1 MQRQIFIALFPA
13 VFAAT
18 LGMGIV
24 APLLPL
30 YAQRYGA
37 QGLAIG
43 LVFASFS
50 ISRTVLLPFIGR
62 ISDKR
67 GRKIF
72 ITLGLLLLTFT
83 SLGYVVSR
91 SIEALV
97 ITRMLQGIAAALV
110 IPIALAYMGET
121 TPQGKEGVSMGM
133 FNIFFFG
140 GLATGP
146 ILGGI
151 VKDLMGVE
159 FSFYSMG
166 VVALAGFF
174 LTLFF
179 LPESSVARHTT
190 HHSTNSLRWIFEAG
204 RIRGIYLFRLCFA
217 IGIGL
222 TWSFLPIFGHDV
234 MKLTSSHI
242 GLVISLNILIATIL
256 QIPCGMLADRFSK
269 EGLVIIGGCL
279 AAAALSLIPLTRN
292 FVELLSVN
300 ILWGISGGFAMPALS
315 ALAVEE
321 GKRIGGMGTLMS
333 ILVMCH
339 SIGMIIGPLLAG
351 AIAEFLNITIVFFTA
366 ALTALI
372 GVGVF
377 ALLIRRPQ
385 VQA

>member
-1 MQRQIFIALFPA
+1 MQRQIFIALFIA

-43 LVFASFS
+43 LIFASFS
-50 ISRTVLLPFIGR
+50 ISRTILLPFIGR

-67 GRKIF
+67 GRKVF
-72 ITLGLLLLTFT
+72 ISLGLLLLIFT

-91 SIEALV
+91 SIEALI

-110 IPIALAYMGET
+110 IPIALAYMGGI
-121 TPQGKEGVSMGM
+121 TPRGKEGVSMGM
-133 FNIFFFG
+133 FNIFFFA

-151 VKDLMGVE
+151 VKDVMGVE

-179 LPESSVARHTT
+179 LPESSVARHTP
-190 HHSTNSLRWIFEAG
+190 HHFGDSLRWILEAD
-204 RIRGIYLFRLCFA
+204 RIKGIYLFRLFFA
-217 IGIGL
+217 VGIGL
-222 TWSFLPIFGHDV
+222 TWSFLPIYGHDV
-234 MKLTSSHI
+234 MGLTSSYI
-242 GLVISLNILIATIL
+242 GLVISLNILVATIL
-256 QIPCGMLADRFSK
+256 QAPCGILADRFNK
-269 EGLVIIGGCL
+269 EGLVILGGCL
-279 AAAALSLIPLTRN
+279 AATALSLIPLTRN
-292 FVELLSVN
+292 FAELLAVN
-300 ILWGISGGFAMPALS
+300 ILWGVGGGFAMPALS

-321 GKRIGGMGTLMS
+321 GKRVGGMGTVMS

-351 AIAEFLNITIVFFTA
+351 VIAEFLNITLVFFSA
-366 ALTALI
+366 AFTGLI

-377 ALLIRRPQ
+377 ALLLRRPP

>member
-1 MQRQIFIALFPA
+1 MQRQIFIALFLA

-30 YAQRYGA
+30 YAQHYGA

-50 ISRTVLLPFIGR
+50 ISRTALLPFIGKM
-62 ISDKR
+62 SDKR
-67 GRKIF
+67 GRKVF

-91 SIEALV
+91 SIGGLI

-110 IPIALAYMGET
+110 IPISLAYMGEIT
-121 TPQGKEGVSMGM
+121 LRGKEGATMGM

-140 GLATGP
+140 GLAAGP
-146 ILGGI
+146 ILGGV
-151 VKDLMGVE
+151 VKDLAGVE

-166 VVALAGFF
+166 VVALVGFF

-179 LPESSVARHTT
+179 LPESTVARHVPS
-190 HHSTNSLRWIFEAG
+190 HSAGPLGWIFESG

-222 TWSFLPIFGHDV
+222 TWAFLPIYGHDV
-234 MKLTSSHI
+234 MRLTSSHI

-256 QIPCGMLADRFSK
+256 QTPCGMLADRFSK

-279 AAAALSLIPLTRN
+279 AAAALSLIPFTRN
-292 FVELLSVN
+292 FLELVSVN
-300 ILWGISGGFAMPALS
+300 ILWGVAGGFSMPALA

-321 GKRIGGMGTLMS
+321 GKKLGGMGAVMS
-333 ILVMCH
+333 IFVMCH
-339 SIGMIIGPLLAG
+339 SIGMIVGPLMAG
-351 AIAEFLNITIVFFTA
+351 AIAEFVNIAVVFFA
-366 ALTALI
+366 GSLTGLI
-372 GVGVF
+372 GVGGVVYF
-377 ALLIRRPQ
+377 QRRPSGQ
-385 VQA
+385 G